1 MKKAT
6 LDAIRS
12 HAVRAYPHECCGL
25 VIVERGRE
33 RYVECSNAATGS
45 DHFVLPAEEY
55 AAAEDRGAV
64 VAVVH
69 SHPDSPAEPSEADR
83 VACEASGVAWH
94 VVEVRRG
101 DDGVV
106 RPGRIET
113 IEPVGFQVPLVGR
126 SFAHGVLDCYTL
138 VRDWYRVEHEIV
150 LPDFPR
156 RDAWWEA
163 GEDLYMQH
171 YRTAGFVAL
180 QGPEPV
186 PERGDVILMQVR
198 APVPNHAGIYLGD
211 GTMLHHL
218 YDKLSSR
225 DVYGGY
231 WREVTRLILRF
242 EG

>member
-1 MKKAT
+1 MRKAT
-6 LDAIRS
+6 LDAIRL
-12 HAVRAYPHECCGL
+12 HAIRAYPHECCGL

-33 RYVECSNAATGS
+33 RYVECSNAATDG
-45 DHFVLPAEEY
+45 DHFILPAQEY

-69 SHPDSPAEPSEADR
+69 SHPDASAEASEADR
-83 VACEASGVAWH
+83 AACEASGMVWH
-94 VVEVRRG
+94 IVEVRRS
-101 DDGVV
+101 DDGIVRAGAVV
-106 RPGRIET
+106 T
-113 IEPVGFQVPLVGR
+113 VEPVGFQVPLVGR

-138 VRDWYRVEHEIV
+138 VRDWYRVEQDIL

-156 RDAWWEA
+156 KDVWWA
-163 GEDLYMQH
+163 NGEDLYMQH
-171 YRTAGFVAL
+171 YGAAGFVAL
-180 QGPEPV
+180 PGPDPV
-186 PERGDVILMQVR
+186 PECGDVILMQIR

-218 YDKLSSR
+218 YDRLSSR

>member
-45 DHFVLPAEEY
+45 DHFVLPADEY

-106 RPGRIET
+106 RPGAIET

-171 YRTAGFVAL
+171 YHAAGFVAL
-180 QGPEPV
+180 QGMEPV